1 MFLLFRNNH
10 VFSVVFASNMKRD
23 YTLYPSTIG
32 GQPGVVWFFNDSE
45 TVIPFDD
52 STPLTVQGEA
62 CTNASLCVWYTSPL
76 IPLNDGSSTQFALL
90 GEQNKWTAVSRQRF
104 SSIEVSAQT
113 KEATVTVEGVAN
125 EIVPVIVYHS
135 VLLSLTI
142 NCPISS
148 VNGQAKLVVSTSN
161 VVCS

>member
-1 MFLLFRNNH
+1 M
-10 VFSVVFASNMKRD
+10 
-23 YTLYPSTIG
+23 
-32 GQPGVVWFFNDSE
+32 
-45 TVIPFDD
+45 
-52 STPLTVQGEA
+52 
-62 CTNASLCVWYTSPL
+62 
-76 IPLNDGSSTQFALL
+76 NDGSSTQFALL